1 MGTRRQARELAMQAL
16 FYMDMQ
22 NDLSLQTL
30 ECFCENFRPPKKT
43 QPFFLTLVKG
53 VLETRPQVDGIIERF
68 SKNWK
73 IRRMSC
79 VDRNVMRVAVYEL
92 AYCDDIP
99 PKVTINE
106 AVDIGKKFGSE
117 ESGAFINGIMDSIR
131 DALDREGALDP
142 ATSKLDNEGT
152 TT

>member
-22 NDLSLQTL
+22 SNASLQML
-30 ECFCENFRPPKKT
+30 EHFRDNFRPPQKVT
-43 QPFFLTLVKG
+43 PFFLTLVNG
-53 VLETRPQVDGIIERF
+53 VLETRREIDDLIERF

-73 IRRMSC
+73 ISRMSC
-79 VDRNVMRVAVYEL
+79 VDRNVMRIAVYEL
-92 AYCDDIP
+92 LHCEDIP

-106 AVDIGKKFGSE
+106 AVDVGKKFGTD

-131 DALDREGALDP
+131 DALVKE
-142 ATSKLDNEGT
+142 KL
-152 TT
+152 

>member
-16 FYMDMQ
+16 FYMDVQ
-22 NDLSLQTL
+22 NDLSLQNL

-43 QPFFLTLVKG
+43 QSFFLTLVKG
-53 VLETRPQVDGIIERF
+53 VLETRHQVDEIIERF

-73 IRRMSC
+73 IKRMSC